1 MAKSVYREHQGVV
14 EDVAW
19 HCHHADIFGSVGDD
33 KHLILWDLRRPP
45 GSSEWRGRGVLGCRP
60 SVVSIWWAHS

>member
-45 GSSEWRGRGVLGCRP
+45 GASEWGG
-60 SVVSIWWAHS
+60 